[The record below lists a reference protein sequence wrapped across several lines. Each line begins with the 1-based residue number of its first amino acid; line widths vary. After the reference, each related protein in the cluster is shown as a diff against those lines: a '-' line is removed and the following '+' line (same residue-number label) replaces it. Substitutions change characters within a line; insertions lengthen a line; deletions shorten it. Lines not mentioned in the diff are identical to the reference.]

1 MKNSIFYVLVLA
13 FMSYAITGCVKSI
26 DSTPLELSEL
36 ELPDVPYNYANI
48 EIPSHVNSDSD
59 NTPSEN
65 QLTDH
70 GATLGRVLFYEKAL
84 SKNNTIACASCH
96 EQSIGFAN
104 ATAFST
110 GFEGQVTTRNS
121 MSIVNHRFANQ
132 FFWNS
137 DQRPLEEQVIQ
148 PVQNHIE
155 MGMERISDLVTK
167 IDAIP
172 YYDELFTNAFGS
184 SEVTGDKISKALAQF
199 LRSMVSTDS
208 KFDRAMIANNNFAD
222 FTPLE
227 KAGMEVFEVKGNC
240 ADCHHPTEDF
250 AASWRH
256 ATNIGLDMDYA
267 DEGAGNGAFKIPSLR
282 NIGVTAPYM
291 HDGRYATLEEVIE
304 HYDNGVK
311 PHPNLDWALR
321 GGINGAQQL
330 DLTLAEKQ
338 ALKAFLLTLTDEQY
352 LVDQRYSNPFID

>member
-1 MKNSIFYVLVLA
+1 MKNSIFFVLVLA

-26 DSTPLELSEL
+26 DSEPLALSEL
-36 ELPDVPYNYANI
+36 ELPEIPFNYANI
-48 EIPSHVNSDSD
+48 DIPGHVNLND
-59 NTPSEN
+59 NTPSDN

-70 GATLGRVLFYEKAL
+70 GATLGRVLFYEKAM

-110 GFEGQVTTRNS
+110 GFEGQITTRNS
-121 MSIVNHRFANQ
+121 MSIANHRFANQ

-137 DQRPLEEQVIQ
+137 DERSLEEQVIQ

-155 MGMERISDLVTK
+155 MGMERLSDLVVK

-172 YYDELFTNAFGS
+172 YYDDLFTNAFGS
-184 SEVTGDKISKALAQF
+184 SEVTSDKIS
-199 LRSMVSTDS
+199 
-208 KFDRAMIANNNFAD
+208 FDRAMIANNNFAD
-222 FTPLE
+222 FTELE
-227 KAGMEVFEVKGNC
+227 KAGMEVFQVKGNC
-240 ADCHHPTEDF
+240 ADCHHPTSDF
-250 AASWRH
+250 AASWRT

-267 DEGAGNGAFKIPSLR
+267 DEGAGNGSFKIPSLR

-291 HDGRYATLEEVIE
+291 HDGRYETLEEVIE
-304 HYDNGVK
+304 HYDNGVQ
-311 PHPNLDWALR
+311 PHPHLDWALR
-321 GGINGAQQL
+321 GSNNGAQKL

-352 LVDQRYSNPFID
+352 LADQRYSDPFID

>member
-1 MKNSIFYVLVLA
+1 MKNSIFYILALA
-13 FMSYAITGCVKSI
+13 FVSYTITGCVKSI
-26 DSTPLELSEL
+26 DSEPFELSEL
-36 ELPDVPYNYANI
+36 ELPEVPYNYANI
-48 EIPSHVNSDSD
+48 AIPSHINMQD
-59 NTPSEN
+59 NTPADN

-70 GATLGRVLFYEKAL
+70 GATLGRVLFYEKAM

-96 EQSIGFAN
+96 EQELGFAN

-121 MSIVNHRFANQ
+121 MSIANHRFENQ

-137 DQRPLEEQVIQ
+137 DLRPLEEQVMQ

-155 MGMERISDLVTK
+155 MGMERTSDLVAK
-167 IDAIP
+167 IGAIP
-172 YYDELFTNAFGS
+172 YYDELFTNAFGT
-184 SEVTGDKISKALAQF
+184 SEVNSDRIGKALAQF

-208 KFDRAMIANNNFAD
+208 KFDRAMTANNNFAD
-222 FTPLE
+222 FTELE
-227 KAGMEVFEVKGNC
+227 KAGMEVFEDKGGC
-240 ADCHHPTEDF
+240 ADCHHSTDDF
-250 AASWRH
+250 AANWRT

-267 DEGAGNGAFKIPSLR
+267 DEGAGNGSFKIPSLR

-291 HDGRYATLEEVIE
+291 HDGRYETLEEVIE

-321 GGINGAQQL
+321 GNNGAQQL
-330 DLTLAEKQ
+330 ELTFVEKQ

-352 LVDQRYSNPFID
+352 LADAKYSNPFID